1 MQVRVE
7 AGLGACKLG
16 GKCANGTRLYQEL
29 REWTHPSGTP
39 GDAEEQE
46 ANAFTNASVR
56 YFHCPRLYS
65 FLFTWDMIEWSAV
78 VAP

>member
-29 REWTHPSGTP
+29 REWTHPGGTP
-39 GDAEEQE
+39 GDVEEQE
-46 ANAFTNASVR
+46 ANAFTNASVLSEI
-56 YFHCPRLYS
+56 FPL
-65 FLFTWDMIEWSAV
+65 SASV
-78 VAP
+78 